1 MSDDLISRK
10 ALFKDFEKT
19 ITGKSDTYD
28 WLRMISRQPVAYDV
42 DKVTESIQ
50 SEIRCVMD
58 TYCGSFP
65 DDAFLDLET
74 LEQEIIEKIVKAG
87 GKE

>member
-42 DKVTESIQ
+42 DKVIEQFESTKW
-50 SEIRCVMD
+50 SESDVFRSVVCH
-58 TYCGSFP
+58 
-65 DDAFLDLET
+65 AHN
-74 LEQEIIEKIVKAG
+74 EQVDKCIEIVKAG
-87 GKE
+87 GK